1 MMANYHY
8 QNYIDEAMGFDDKG
22 GGGLAMEEF
31 LWNEM
36 CPEIYTANMID
47 DEECFDPAA
56 RDSAWLIPSEWGIWG
71 IWLKIAS
78 IKKKH
83 QFNGNRH
90 SNSSSSIP
98 TVGNTT
104 LPQSIDSL
112 TTEEEAFVDFR
123 DEDLSSGLSEDISN
137 FHANLSKARK
147 RMSHDERRQR
157 NNLSAKKSREAKKI
171 KDRYRSIT
179 AKSLETENARLKLE
193 IQMMEK
199 QIQTIRQLL
208 VCKINNH
215 STA

>member
-1 MMANYHY
+1 MANYHY

-56 RDSAWLIPSEWGIWG
+56 RDSAC
-71 IWLKIAS
+71 
-78 IKKKH
+78 
-83 QFNGNRH
+83 
-90 SNSSSSIP
+90 NSSSSIP

-208 VCKINNH
+208 LRDHIFTVR
-215 STA
+215 SLLR